1 MRLFVACT
9 RKLLLVETADRTVEV
24 VEDHRSGYY
33 GVSWTLDGQELC
45 LSHSNLK
52 AESLNSM
59 EAYMDSDVGSISIG
73 ERHAPIST
81 SAPHQLLC
89 TGDEVIVVNTGRN
102 CLTIV
107 DRHTLLFRHV
117 WLDRVRWD
125 RKSIAD
131 RCGSHF
137 NSVTR
142 HGDRL
147 YVLAHNW
154 DRGSYIQALSWPDLK
169 PVERIE
175 TGAQSAHNMW
185 VQDDG
190 EIFVCDSHR
199 GSVMEARS
207 GRAVWNVGARDNLTR
222 GLASDGKHVY
232 VGQVRVGTR
241 SERAICDSGVWIL
254 DRETWKLVDFV
265 SLPKAGDVYELRL
278 VDVPDLCHHGVP
290 YIGPLAANAAA
301 TLRHR
306 ESVKQ
311 TLSGCPERLDV
322 ELTEASDG
330 PIYWNAVHGQF
341 EVFGSRA
348 APLDL
353 AISVAQGVETRD
365 VCVTSD
371 VFVGPGGGQHAGV
384 VARYR
389 GPGDT
394 RMIVGMLASGTGTS
408 FAEIWEQ
415 DGERWTRLASTP
427 VGTGSGRLT
436 LRAVGPHLELSLDGK
451 VEARAKQAGE
461 PVAGTVGVRA
471 RRGMVGRCIVRD
483 ASLADVA
490 SDIEPTMPLARSA

>member
-9 RKLLLVETADRTVEV
+9 RKLLLVEPADRSVEV

-33 GVSWTLDGQELC
+33 GISWTLDGQELV

-52 AESLNSM
+52 AESLSSM

-73 ERHAPIST
+73 SRHAAIST

-89 TGDEVIVVNTGRN
+89 TGDEVVVVNTGRN

-107 DRHTLLFRHV
+107 DRKTLLFRHV
-117 WLDRVRWD
+117 WLDGIRWD

-142 HGDRL
+142 HEDRL

-154 DRGSYIQALSWPDLK
+154 DRGSYILALSWPDLK
-169 PVERIE
+169 PIERIP

-199 GSVMEARS
+199 GSVMEVRS
-207 GRAVWNVGARDNLTR
+207 GRAVWNVGAHDNLTR

-254 DRETWKLVDFV
+254 DRESWQLVDFV
-265 SLPKAGDVYELRL
+265 PLPKAGDVYEVRL

-290 YIGPLAANAAA
+290 YLGPLAVDAVA
-301 TLRHR
+301 TLRHQ

-311 TLSGCPERLDV
+311 SLSGFPERLDV
-322 ELTEASDG
+322 EFAQACSG
-330 PIYWNAVHGQF
+330 PIYWGAVFGQF

-353 AISVAQGVETRD
+353 ALSVAQGVEQRD

-389 GPGDT
+389 GPADT
-394 RMIVGMLASGTGTS
+394 RMIVGMLASGPDTS
-408 FAEIWEQ
+408 FAEIWEH
-415 DGERWTRLASTP
+415 DGEQWMRLASTP
-427 VGTGSGRLT
+427 ISTGSGRLT

-451 VEARAKQAGE
+451 VEARAKQTSE

-483 ASLADVA
+483 ANLAEIA
-490 SDIEPTMPLARSA
+490 SDVDSTILLARSA

>member
-52 AESLNSM
+52 AEHLNSM

-73 ERHAPIST
+73 SRHAPIST

-89 TGDEVIVVNTGRN
+89 TGDEVVVVNTGRN

-107 DRHTLLFRHV
+107 DRKTLLFRHV
-117 WLDRVRWD
+117 WLDRIRWD

-154 DRGSYIQALSWPDLK
+154 DRGSYILALSWPDLK
-169 PVERIE
+169 PIERIE
-175 TGAQSAHNMW
+175 TGAVSAHNMW
-185 VQDDG
+185 VQDNG

-199 GSVMEARS
+199 GSVREARS
-207 GRAVWNVGARDNLTR
+207 GREMWSVGVRDHLTR
-222 GLASDGKHVY
+222 GLASDGKHVF

-241 SERAICDSGVWIL
+241 SERAICDSGVYVL
-254 DRETWKLVDFV
+254 DRETWQLVDFV
-265 SLPKAGDVYELRL
+265 PLPKAGDVYELRL
-278 VDVPDLCHHGVP
+278 VDVPDFCHHGTP
-290 YIGPLAANAAA
+290 YIGPLAADLAA
-301 TLRHR
+301 TLRHQ
-306 ESVKQ
+306 ESVRQ

-322 ELTEASDG
+322 ELSEISSE
-330 PIYWNAVHGQF
+330 PVYWNAVHGQF

-348 APLDL
+348 AALDL
-353 AISVAQGVETRD
+353 AISVAQGVQTRD
-365 VCVTSD
+365 VCVTAD
-371 VFVGPGGGQHAGV
+371 VFVGPGAGQHAGV
-384 VARYR
+384 VARYQ
-389 GPGDT
+389 GPGDS
-394 RMIVGMLASGTGTS
+394 RMIVGMLASGSGTA

-415 DGERWTRLASTP
+415 NGEGWAKLVSNAVP
-427 VGTGSGRLT
+427 TGSGRLT

-451 VEARAKQAGE
+451 VEARAKQVSE
-461 PVAGTVGVRA
+461 PAAGTVGVRA

-483 ASLADVA
+483 ANLADVA
-490 SDIEPTMPLARSA
+490 ADIEPKLSLARSA